1 MTYEQLIDY
10 INNFDYIKNN
20 NVEVE
25 KIQFQEVKS
34 TGHRYI
40 WVRFKKQKYKA
51 GLYLWPHDIRYTQ
64 VQPAFNVGIGEDDKD
79 GWTIDIRRKLLHW
92 LFCRFWIWIKHV
104 DRIYDQY
111 VNGNWGKNSL
121 CTEDDKWSIDIF
133 TGLVHDGWSISK
145 HTIEDILDLNIPLK
159 EMYNLYN
166 EDVSDNLYKNYGH
179 IEYGNMTYKELT
191 TDEEFKNVRIGF

>member
-1 MTYEQLIDY
+1 MVLIA
-10 INNFDYIKNN
+10 
-20 NVEVE
+20 EVSRLSRDSLGGRLYVQ
-25 KIQFQEVKS
+25 QFVD
-34 TGHRYI
+34 
-40 WVRFKKQKYKA
+40 
-51 GLYLWPHDIRYTQ
+51 L
-64 VQPAFNVGIGEDDKD
+64 GIPMYFRDKD
-79 GWTIDIRRKLLHW
+79 GWTIDIRMKLLHW

-111 VNGNWGKNSL
+111 VNGNWGKNPWY
-121 CTEDDKWSIDIF
+121 TEDDKWSIDIF
-133 TGLVHDGWSISK
+133 TRLVHDGWSISK

-191 TDEEFKNVRIGF
+191 TEEEFKNVRISF

>member
-1 MTYEQLIDY
+1 MTYEHLIDY

-20 NVEVE
+20 NITVE

-64 VQPAFNVGIGEDDKD
+64 VQPAFNPGIGEDDKD

-104 DRIYDQY
+104 DKIYDQY
-111 VNGNWGKNSL
+111 VNGNWGKNSW

-133 TGLVHDGWSISK
+133 TGLVHDG
-145 HTIEDILDLNIPLK
+145 
-159 EMYNLYN
+159 
-166 EDVSDNLYKNYGH
+166 
-179 IEYGNMTYKELT
+179 
-191 TDEEFKNVRIGF
+191 